1 MFGKLVNLK
10 NKISLKLSRSGIA
23 VFFAYLMSKVLTMK
37 AMAASNS
44 TTTDHWQDY
53 ATSTGNANTFANIF
67 NGFVS
72 PLADFA
78 AVILVI
84 SAVVCGMK
92 IGAAAMTG
100 DSRTR
105 TSAIVGLFFIIIGA
119 VVVIHAREIVGM
131 ANNIN
136 INNTTGGN

>member
-1 MFGKLVNLK
+1 MF
-10 NKISLKLSRSGIA
+10 NKIKERFAGSTLGI
-23 VFFAYLMSKVLTMK
+23 VSAYLGTKVLTVT
-37 AMAASNS
+37 ALAS
-44 TTTDHWQDY
+44 TTDWNKYTESGSGGD
-53 ATSTGNANTFANIF
+53 TFANIF

-84 SAVVCGMK
+84 SAIICGMK

-105 TSAIVGLFFIIIGA
+105 TSSIVGLFFIIIGA

-131 ANNIN
+131 ANNVSIQ
-136 INNTTGGN
+136 GQ